1 MAEYV
6 KSSVIQY
13 KRLYYRTFDRLDTL
27 TPDDV
32 STRSNAYLVATT
44 LLSRLQCV
52 YRGEVRL

>member
-13 KRLYYRTFDRLDTL
+13 KRLYYRTFDRLDAL

-44 LLSRLQCV
+44 LLSRLQYV